1 MAQKLL
7 HLKNGLN
14 NLKRNNMAQ
23 QTYKKGKPMT
33 YWVSENDDNKEGE
46 GTVLYFVGN
55 IIALIITFILFRI
68 LIEL

>member
-1 MAQKLL
+1 
-7 HLKNGLN
+7 
-14 NLKRNNMAQ
+14 MAQ

-55 IIALIITFILFRI
+55 IIALVMTFTLFII
-68 LIEL
+68 LIELNK

>member
-1 MAQKLL
+1 
-7 HLKNGLN
+7 
-14 NLKRNNMAQ
+14 MAQ

-33 YWVSENDDNKEGE
+33 YWVSENDDNKEDE

-55 IIALIITFILFRI
+55 IIALVMTFILFRF